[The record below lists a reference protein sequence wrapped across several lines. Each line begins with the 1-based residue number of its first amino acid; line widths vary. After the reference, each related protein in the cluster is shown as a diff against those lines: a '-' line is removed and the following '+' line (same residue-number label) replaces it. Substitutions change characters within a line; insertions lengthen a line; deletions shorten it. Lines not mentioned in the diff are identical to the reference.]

1 MLNKEN
7 VKDLLIY
14 ILLLGLILLAILI
27 IKPILGSIV
36 YGILLAYIFYPV
48 YKIILSKLKNEN
60 LSAFIVCLGILILI
74 IGIIAIII
82 STLFKEIISLYLL
95 VQETDLIAIIKET
108 LPPFLAS
115 SEISSTLVSAIN
127 SSLSNLLSSYLG
139 KMSHFLLN
147 IPTIILQLFVV
158 LLIFF
163 FALKD
168 GIKALEYIKSISPLK
183 KETHEKFFKHLKNI
197 TQSVLLGQILSGVLQ
212 GIFAGIGYFIFGV
225 PNALLLTVLT
235 VVIGVIPI
243 IGPWFVWVPV
253 GIYLIATGRD
263 VAGIGLLI
271 YGLIIISWID
281 NFVRPIIVSK
291 RTKINTAIVLIGMIG
306 GLFAFGILG
315 LIIGPLI
322 LAYILLAIELYRKNT
337 LDKNNLIYEE

>member
-183 KETHEKFFKHLKNI
+183 KETHEKFFKNLQNI
-197 TQSVLLGQILSGVLQ
+197 
-212 GIFAGIGYFIFGV
+212 
-225 PNALLLTVLT
+225 
-235 VVIGVIPI
+235 
-243 IGPWFVWVPV
+243 
-253 GIYLIATGRD
+253 
-263 VAGIGLLI
+263 
-271 YGLIIISWID
+271 
-281 NFVRPIIVSK
+281 K
-291 RTKINTAIVLIGMIG
+291 CH
-306 GLFAFGILG
+306 
-315 LIIGPLI
+315 
-322 LAYILLAIELYRKNT
+322 
-337 LDKNNLIYEE
+337 